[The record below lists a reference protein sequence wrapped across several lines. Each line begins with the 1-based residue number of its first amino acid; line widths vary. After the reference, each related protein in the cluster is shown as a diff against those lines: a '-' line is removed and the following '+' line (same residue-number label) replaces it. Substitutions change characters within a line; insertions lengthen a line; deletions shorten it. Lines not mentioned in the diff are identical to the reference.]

1 MRNNKRCPSSVK
13 CLHQL
18 PLSSLFSH
26 SLPLSLPLKLW
37 LAPLSP
43 SQPATFLHPETSS
56 FVTKAG
62 KDGGRQSGRNTTLSL
77 GPPCVY
83 VLNFDCLLIYT
94 HIWHQ
99 RVWLW
104 LGRPRVCRHGSM
116 RRKTVNKVQC
126 CGSSL
131 FQHQWIINGPLP
143 SAEWQRHE
151 TSKHKRK
158 IEPLPTRSCCN
169 GGQLE
174 FFCMCVKQADR
185 EKEGGTGRR
194 VGGCKMRQR
203 LCDRGSQRV
212 VSGVDLKR
220 RQGKSGRTG
229 SSQCLCI

>member
-1 MRNNKRCPSSVK
+1 MRNNKWCSRSVK
-13 CLHQL
+13 CLHP
-18 PLSSLFSH
+18 PLLFPFPPSV
-26 SLPLSLPLKLW
+26 SPTQAMTCTTLSL
-37 LAPLSP
+37 
-43 SQPATFLHPETSS
+43 SQPATFLHPETSF

-94 HIWHQ
+94 HMAA

-116 RRKTVNKVQC
+116 RRNTVNKVQC

-169 GGQLE
+169 AKLE
-174 FFCMCVKQADR
+174 VFCMCVKQADR
-185 EKEGGTGRR
+185 KVEGGTGRR
-194 VGGCKMRQR
+194 VGGGKKRQR
-203 LCDRGSQRV
+203 LWDRGSQRV